1 MKKILIWTLALLF
14 LKGKL
19 VSEVNAEDIANEL
32 MSTEGY
38 DSSMPTRLVAC
49 KAGSNSSAQALA
61 NSLGSSVYAASEDI
75 FPPIKAT
82 TGQPALGEEPL
93 TMEGPV
99 EWKEFSPQ
107 NGGASTKTTQPK
119 SQPPSSK
126 PPVMPAPSA
135 STSSTGSGTGEIY

>member
-1 MKKILIWTLALLF
+1 MNYLLNWLIEACSDLRLELF
-14 LKGKL
+14 LNHPIEFSNGKKY
-19 VSEVNAEDIANEL
+19 I
-32 MSTEGY
+32 
-38 DSSMPTRLVAC
+38 VAMF
-49 KAGSNSSAQALA
+49 LPY

-99 EWKEFSPQ
+99 EWKEFFPQ